1 MKISPKQSQ
10 PIPCIRDS
18 ASAGAD
24 PTVEYV
30 EFYVQSIAG
39 TTYDANDGTF
49 GDVGFGGGDEAQ
61 DPGPHGY
68 QLVLTSSYEA
78 SSSNPDAGSG
88 FLVDNQV
95 INASNGG
102 LQLVHPLF
110 GPQTGNNYVLE
121 IYTAHPDNGGLQ
133 IPTTSPIEWLVDYYN
148 GTIFVQDY
156 IASAVPTYA
165 RGFIYIGKTAKT
177 MITEASSSGGSTG
190 GDLSI
195 TGDTGSDTVTV
206 GTDTL
211 NFSGSTGIDTTVSTD
226 KVAIEL
232 NFDNLNELAGG
243 AVASGDT
250 IAIADAN
257 DSNNIKKATLTNVAR
272 LHAGAVTATGLVNN
286 NATLEINVT
295 GLNNNTAAND
305 ADTIIVDDGDAGSST
320 KMTRGVFLGE
330 ALAKFNTGLT
340 ATIMSASSTL
350 EVVGGTTLGSTLSVS
365 GTVSLAGV
373 SSGSVAGPGSY
384 IGLNSN
390 NQLILTSSAGGLAGN
405 PAGSNT
411 QVQFNDSGNFGAS
424 SNFTFDG
431 SKLQVV
437 GGISGSSTL
446 EIVGATSLGGT
457 LGGNRVNESLC
468 CNCIFN
474 RCIGNK

>member
-1 MKISPKQSQ
+1 MVSSHTSNLKEIYNET
-10 PIPCIRDS
+10 IPSNVQLSTEFIFGEEIPQTVTTDTLYQRFS

-39 TTYDANDGTF
+39 TTYDANTGSF

-61 DPGPHGY
+61 SSGPHGY

-78 SSSNPDAGSG
+78 SSSNPSKGSG

-121 IYTAHPDNGGLQ
+121 IYTAHPASGGLQ

-156 IASAVPTYA
+156 ISSAVPTYA

-177 MITEASSSGGSTG
+177 MITEASSSGGG
-190 GDLSI
+190 GGGGNLSI

-211 NFSGSTGIDTTVSTD
+211 NFSGSTGIDTTVSTNR
-226 KVAIEL
+226 VAIEL
-232 NFDNLNELAGG
+232 NFDNLVDLGTS
-243 AVASGDT
+243 VTHGDT
-250 IAIADAN
+250 VAVSDVN
-257 DSNNIKKATLTNVAR
+257 DSNNIKKVSFANIAN
-272 LHAGAVTATGLVNN
+272 LHAGAVTTTGLVNN
-286 NATLEINVT
+286 NATLEINVA

-305 ADTIIVDDGDAGSST
+305 ADTIIVDDGDAGSNT
-320 KMTRGVFLGE
+320 KMTRATFLGSQ
-330 ALAKFNTGLT
+330 LAKFNTGLT
-340 ATIMSASSTL
+340 ATTVSASSTL
-350 EVVGGTTLGSTLSVS
+350 QVIGGTTLGENL
-365 GTVSLAGV
+365 
-373 SSGSVAGPGSY
+373 GSVWNCQPRWR
-384 IGLNSN
+384 IEWLN
-390 NQLILTSSAGGLAGN
+390 
-405 PAGSNT
+405 
-411 QVQFNDSGNFGAS
+411 
-424 SNFTFDG
+424 
-431 SKLQVV
+431 
-437 GGISGSSTL
+437 
-446 EIVGATSLGGT
+446 
-457 LGGNRVNESLC
+457 R
-468 CNCIFN
+468 
-474 RCIGNK
+474 RRR